1 MSTSPYYKIIS
12 KQIRL
17 PNKIKYPLSKRYLD
31 NDGSLSGSCQ
41 LTKQDIT
48 YLQSIQCLSEE
59 HSEIFIACQK
69 LINAIIK
76 YGSILFIVE

>member
-17 PNKIKYPLSKRYLD
+17 PNQIKYPLSKRYLE
-31 NDGSLSGSCQ
+31 NDGSLSGSYH
-41 LTKQDIT
+41 LTRQDIP
-48 YLQSIQCLSEE
+48 YLQSLQCINEE